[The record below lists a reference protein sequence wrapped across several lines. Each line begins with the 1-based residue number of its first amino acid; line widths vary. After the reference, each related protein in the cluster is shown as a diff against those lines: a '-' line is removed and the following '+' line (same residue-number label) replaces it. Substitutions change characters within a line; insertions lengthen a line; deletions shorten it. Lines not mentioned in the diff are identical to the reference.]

1 MPFKK
6 DHDQVKCHGKGM
18 QEVLDACRQTGK
30 TAPEEQMGRTDISK
44 NEWRLTLDNEKR
56 GSFERKNLTC
66 RRQTSSDSA
75 RACFDRDSSSNS
87 SLQLLSSSGQQTQIP
102 FITLIIKT
110 IRYVF
115 CTS

>member
-56 GSFERKNLTC
+56 GSFERKKPYLP
-66 RRQTSSDSA
+66 QTD
-75 RACFDRDSSSNS
+75 
-87 SLQLLSSSGQQTQIP
+87 QLRFSSGL
-102 FITLIIKT
+102 F
-110 IRYVF
+110 
-115 CTS
+115 